1 MLRSVMAV
9 VAGIVTLS
17 LTSFGIEGLLEPVVD
32 RATVQSSALAMSFM
46 FVYSAI
52 CVAIGG
58 YVTAWL
64 ARCKRMRHT
73 LVMGAIQTALV
84 IPAMISFPN
93 EAPHE
98 TPLWRWLVGMTMI
111 VPAAWCGAKLYMRRF
126 DGRTA

>member
-64 ARCKRMRHT
+64 ARCERMRHT

-84 IPAMISFPN
+84 IPAMISFPH
-93 EAPHE
+93 EA
-98 TPLWRWLVGMTMI
+98 PLWRWLVGMTMI
-111 VPAAWCGAKLYMRRF
+111 VPAAWCGGKLYVRRL